1 MKFTDMTKDF
11 KILVVDDTPALLDI
25 AVRIIKN
32 AGYTVFSA
40 ADGAECMQELRREK
54 PDIIMLDVML
64 PDVNGND
71 LAAQIK
77 GDPEFASVFI
87 ILLSSFKTNSDH
99 VAEGLEVGADGYI
112 IRPVEKRELL
122 ARIAAACRIV
132 SAENNYKVASVK
144 YHSLFSA
151 MQEGVYLHEMVYDE
165 HGKAIDYRIIEA
177 NPASELHLSI
187 KPKDAIGKL
196 ATELYVTEEAPFIEI
211 YAEVTKSGKAFS
223 FEQYFAAMGKYF
235 HISVYSPE
243 KGQFATT
250 FSDITIRKQAE
261 EKINL
266 KNEALQKL
274 NAEKDKFFSII
285 AHDLRNPFSGF
296 LGLTQIMAEK
306 LSDFTINQAQE
317 LAESMRDSA
326 SNLYRLLENLLQWSQ
341 VQRGTIPFN
350 PEFKKLLTVVN
361 ESVAII
367 LESANAKHI
376 EIITMI
382 PDGLTVFADINILQ
396 TVIRN
401 LVSNA
406 VKFTPKGGKVS
417 LTAKTNDDNSIE
429 ISVQDT
435 GIGVSQKQIENLF
448 RIDVQTSRKGTEGEP
463 GTGLGLLLCK
473 EFVEKHAGRIWVE
486 SNEGKGSIFNFT
498 LPFSPGYKEEN
509 GSENKVQPIVRKKQI
524 SNLKIIIAED
534 EEDSFRLISIGVQK
548 FAKEIITARTG
559 IEAVEAC
566 RNNPDID
573 LVLMDIQMPDMNGYE
588 ATRQIRKFN
597 PDVVIIA
604 QTAFALTGDREKA
617 LESGCT
623 DYVSKP
629 IRRDQLMELMEKHFS

>member
-54 PDIIMLDVML
+54 PDIIMLDVIL

-144 YHSLFSA
+144 YHSLFSS

-187 KPKDAIGKL
+187 KPEDAIGKL

-341 VQRGTIPFN
+341 IQRGTIPFN
-350 PEFKKLLTVVN
+350 PEFKKLLPVVN

-509 GSENKVQPIVRKKQI
+509 GSENEVQPIVRKKQI

-597 PDVVIIA
+597 PDLVIIA
-604 QTAFALTGDREKA
+604 QTAFALIGDREKA

-629 IRRDQLMELMEKHFS
+629 IRRDQLIELMEKHFS